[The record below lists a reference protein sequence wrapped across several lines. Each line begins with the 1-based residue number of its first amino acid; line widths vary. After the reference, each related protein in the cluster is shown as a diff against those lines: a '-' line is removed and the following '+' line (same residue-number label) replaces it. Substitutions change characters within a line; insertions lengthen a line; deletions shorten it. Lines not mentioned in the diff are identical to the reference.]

1 MDGEEV
7 YVEDYTHTGCYIFQP
22 ATSQPIGEEEHDEV
36 ERRPR
41 KKRRTTNDEAT
52 ISSTPQDGYTWLPL
66 LNGQEHSSS
75 IDLRRQ
81 TFHTIW
87 TRYQSKIDDIVN
99 RLDEQF
105 VTQVLDYVNGDP
117 ARRGRLKTGLIVSG
131 TTKNAQRDL
140 SLGWNNAPQS
150 SQDKDSNADLLV
162 QLHPNASPNLQT
174 ALKNVIKLAIS
185 QHGGVEEYTNF
196 LTRQKALIPMN
207 FDLELLQR
215 YVKKHKI
222 SRVVVSI
229 QDVETFDTGVISELI
244 STLHSWS
251 GRIPFILLID
261 ISTTVELFESRLSRS
276 TWSLLDA
283 QVFELTRNKLDPL
296 LEPYRIFQYDDDD
309 ADVFLGPGALNVLSE
324 LAEDQST
331 SIEGFV
337 RAIKYLMMTHFFAN
351 AVSVL
356 AAKPITRLDPV
367 ENKNIC
373 QAIRNMPEFQQRC
386 DSLLKDRSKIQKVR
400 DLIVADEL
408 LLEDSIQTVR
418 ANQAELKALLKGVH
432 ILHTIHDLLPLPPVP
447 PLKLESDLLSRLPNL
462 LQSDIYLDI
471 EDALKSLDREEYRD
485 FVDALIVATE
495 GTEFSNFEAI
505 ADGKEQDE
513 DENSTPAIPLPLKQL
528 SSSDDHED
536 DINTTNSPSTSP
548 THFISLLQAYISHTS
563 RNSSQNPWTTYL
575 STAST
580 INGRNPLSSIIHAA
594 PRFALERALT
604 RPADYLSCVCCS
616 TTTRT
621 ASIPSRSDLPTTSLL
636 LTLLNEAGNV
646 VNVRDLWDAF
656 RESLCLSRTGSRS
669 GSGLASAR
677 IKKRYI
683 NGGDKQGVVEDGDEE
698 ADDDNDDDDDDI
710 SGDGDEDDESK
721 ERQTLALFYR
731 GLAELRHLGFV
742 KPSKR
747 KPGVDCIARTVWM
760 GL

>member
-1 MDGEEV
+1 M
-7 YVEDYTHTGCYIFQP
+7 
-22 ATSQPIGEEEHDEV
+22 
-36 ERRPR
+36 
-41 KKRRTTNDEAT
+41 
-52 ISSTPQDGYTWLPL
+52 
-66 LNGQEHSSS
+66 
-75 IDLRRQ
+75 
-81 TFHTIW
+81 
-87 TRYQSKIDDIVN
+87 
-99 RLDEQF
+99 
-105 VTQVLDYVNGDP
+105 TQVLEYVNGDP
-117 ARRGRLKTGLIVSG
+117 ARRGRMKTGLIVSG

-140 SLGWNNAPQS
+140 SLGWKNAAQ
-150 SQDKDSNADLLV
+150 SQDKDSNTDLLV

-185 QHGGVEEYTNF
+185 QHDGVEEYTNF

-215 YVKKHKI
+215 YIKNHQI

-276 TWSLLDA
+276 TWSLLDS

-296 LEPYRIFQYDDDD
+296 FEAYRIFQYDDDN

-331 SIEGFV
+331 STEGFV
-337 RAIKYLMMTHFFAN
+337 RAIKYLIMTHFFAN

-356 AAKPITRLDPV
+356 TAKTVTSLDPV
-367 ENKNIC
+367 ENKSIC
-373 QAIRNMPEFQQRC
+373 QAVRNMPEFQQRC
-386 DSLLKDRSKIQKVR
+386 DSLLKDRSKTRKVR
-400 DLIVADEL
+400 DLIVADDL
-408 LLEDSIQTVR
+408 LLEDSVRTVR
-418 ANQAELKALLKGVH
+418 STQAELKALLKGVH

-447 PLKLESDLLSRLPNL
+447 PLKLEADLLSRLPNL
-462 LQSDIYLDI
+462 LQSDMYLDV
-471 EDALKSLDREEYRD
+471 EDALESLDREEYRD
-485 FVDALIVATE
+485 FVDALVVATE
-495 GTEFSNFEAI
+495 GTEFFSFEAI
-505 ADGKEQDE
+505 EDEDEQEQDE
-513 DENSTPAIPLPLKQL
+513 AIPISLKQL
-528 SSSDDHED
+528 SSSLSSSDSNQNNNN
-536 DINTTNSPSTSP
+536 NTTTTNNNNPSTSP
-548 THFISLLQAYISHTS
+548 TPFISLLRAYITHTS

-580 INGRNPLSSIIHAA
+580 INGRNPLSSIVHAA

-621 ASIPSRSDLPTTSLL
+621 ASVPSRSDLPTTSLL
-636 LTLLNEAGNV
+636 LTLLNEAGNI

-656 RESLCLSRTGSRS
+656 RESLSLSRSGSGSGS

-683 NGGDKQGVVEDGDEE
+683 NGGDKQGVVEDEDEQV
-698 ADDDNDDDDDDI
+698 DDDNDNDI
-710 SGDGDEDDESK
+710 DINGHGDEDDESK

-747 KPGVDCIARTVWM
+747 KPGVDCIARTAWM
-760 GL
+760 CL